1 MFKKNTPEPE
11 PTCGFCSRPKS
22 EVEILIQGVSCFICE
37 RCAPAASNLVNEQLH
52 KKDKTELPA
61 RISSLPILINELK
74 KDFTGQNHI
83 LKNLATS
90 IYLHSKKV
98 KSDKIRPSYLNN
110 NMILV
115 GESGCGKSYLLNL
128 IAEKTDLPTV
138 VVNASTYSQTG
149 YVGEDVDSILSSL
162 LKKAGGDVS
171 KAQSGIIFIDNID
184 YIAIRPVQNKL
195 ITRDISGEGV
205 QLDILELLSNTIINV
220 APEGGRKHPDQ
231 PFIPFDTTNL
241 LFIASGKF
249 NTMDKSRLLSGKI
262 NHSDIIE
269 QGFLPELVNRF
280 SCINYFT
287 PYSANDYALML
298 EDTDHSILKHYKA
311 FFAELGLEIEFTKDF
326 VTHLA
331 ELTLKEKKGFYTIKN
346 SLEDI
351 SLRLVDHLCSDENK
365 EVSIDSVWLPG

>member
-1 MFKKNTPEPE
+1 MFKKNAPE
-11 PTCGFCSRPKS
+11 PTCGFCSRTKS
-22 EVEILIQGVSCFICE
+22 EVEILIQGATCFICE
-37 RCAPAASNLVNEQLH
+37 KCAPAASNVIYEELH
-52 KKDKTELPA
+52 KKDKPESPA

-74 KDFTGQNHI
+74 KDFIGQDHI

-115 GESGCGKSYLLNL
+115 GESGCGKSYLMNL
-128 IAEKTDLPTV
+128 ISEKTDLPTV
-138 VVNASTYSQTG
+138 IVNASTYSQTG

-162 LKKAGGDVS
+162 LKKAGGNVS
-171 KAQSGIIFIDNID
+171 KAQSGIVFIDNID
-184 YIAIRPVQNKL
+184 YIAIRPIQNKL

-205 QLDILELLSNTIINV
+205 QLDILELLSNSIINV

-231 PFIPFDTTNL
+231 SFIPFDTTNL

-249 NTMDKSRLLSGKI
+249 NNMDKSRFSTGKI
-262 NHSDIIE
+262 NNSDIIE

-280 SCINYFT
+280 SRINYFT
-287 PYSANDYALML
+287 PYSTNDYKLML
-298 EDTDHSILKHYKA
+298 EDTDNSILKHYKA
-311 FFAELGLEIEFTKDF
+311 FFVELGLEIEFTKDF

-331 ELTLKEKKGFYTIKN
+331 ELTHKEKRGFYTIKN

-351 SLRLVDHLCSDENK
+351 SLRLVDHLGGDENK
-365 EVSIDSVWLPG
+365 KVSIGADFLKV